1 LRAVFDGGECVEVG
15 NEEVSFKTGFFA
27 QFNGGKDGAQEVA
40 QVGPARG
47 LDAGEYAG
55 HGCFLALPHKS
66 KQCRR
71 PVR

>member
-1 LRAVFDGGECVEVG
+1 
-15 NEEVSFKTGFFA
+15 
-27 QFNGGKDGAQEVA
+27 
-40 QVGPARG
+40 VGPARG